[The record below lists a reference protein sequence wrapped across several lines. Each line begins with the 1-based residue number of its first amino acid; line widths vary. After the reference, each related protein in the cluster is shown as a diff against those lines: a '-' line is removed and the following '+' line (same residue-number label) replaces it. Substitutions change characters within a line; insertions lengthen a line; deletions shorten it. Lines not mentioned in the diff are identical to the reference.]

1 MPSNLDAFLVIDP
14 SFFCVIYFPLL
25 QISNTG
31 RTNPMSLEAKRVPYC
46 LCGNSR
52 MRKQSEYLSPH
63 CVGR

>member
-1 MPSNLDAFLVIDP
+1 MPRNLDAILGLIRH
-14 SFFCVIYFPLL
+14 FFVLFNFPLL

-31 RTNPMSLEAKRVPYC
+31 RTNQMSLEAKRVPYC

-63 CVGR
+63 CAGR